1 VALPWVGRARA
12 GDDTQLVDV
21 RVGDGDG
28 DGESERSRGR
38 GGGGEGDSF
47 FIPNH

>member
-38 GGGGEGDSF
+38 GRGGEGDSF